1 MEPIDVLDIPVVKFR
16 DFIRAD
22 GMVVVD
28 TPTKGFVLARAVR
41 SKEACFVG
49 DNCMFTTRPAGTYGG
64 QHCALMEDGELKV
77 CSSKFYPISTD
88 E

>member
-1 MEPIDVLDIPVVKFR
+1 MEAIDVLGLPVVKFYTS
-16 DFIRAD
+16 IRAD

-49 DNCMFTTRPAGTYGG
+49 DICMFTTRPAGEYGG
-64 QHCALMEDGELKV
+64 HCALMADGELKV
-77 CSSKFYPISTD
+77 CTSKFYPISTD